1 MKNKNKFKKQFIVF
15 GSILVLTIALM
26 VSFMVGYGFIIS
38 NRLFEAS
45 SASIE
50 ETYSEVGQIVE
61 SITTSRWNYLE
72 QIGVYLEA
80 TKDNNESASDRIN
93 TLKTKYGFTEFYLVS
108 SNGSCMSL
116 NGDLVQVDLG
126 DDLFKLIDDGENIL
140 IDSSLPQRDDVFFYA
155 VKTNQVTY
163 NYKINNQEKSFT
175 YNAVA
180 FAYSS
185 NDLSSVLKTEAYN
198 GKSNAYLIK
207 KNGRVSLNI
216 GSNDTKIVNF
226 ISWLSETNI
235 SQNDLSVI
243 KDDLNNKKTDTY
255 LLNYNGTYYY
265 FNYQPLAVNDWIL
278 VSLTQQSVADSA
290 MTNVRLSSIIMVV
303 IVCVIL
309 FLYIF
314 IVMATWLRKSI
325 NNSRTL
331 AKERE
336 LIFDIMSK
344 HLDKIFILF
353 NSINKHIVY
362 VSPNVD
368 RMLGLTSDEIYESVD
383 RLTSCFGD
391 QSALSWANDGF
402 ISEIKPGET
411 KNYEYN
417 LRNDKTKEVH
427 PYSLELYRPDDENR
441 NTFVIVLSD
450 NTKEIAI
457 RNGISDALEEA
468 KRASKTKSTFMSSIS
483 HDIRTPMNAI
493 VGFSNLLETNYNN
506 PEKVLDY
513 TKKIKSSSD
522 HLLGLIS
529 DVLDMSKIESGSSTL
544 NLESGNIY
552 DISNEIVELL
562 SPLSDAKNQTLKVN
576 IDKLTNINVLVDKVR
591 LKQILQNIISNAIK
605 YTPNK
610 GTIDFTVNNNNNNNI
625 LDFAKYTFII
635 QDNGI
640 GMSEEYL
647 SEIFEP
653 FSREKN
659 QATRNIEG
667 TGLGMAITKNLIDMM
682 NGSIK
687 VESKINEGSKFTV
700 ELTFKVDDSDKQ
712 ETETTNQ
719 EFDLSGLNI
728 LAAEDNELNREIL
741 VELLNNEGIKVDV
754 AINGKEVTEKFLAS
768 KEGSYDCILMDVQM
782 PIMDGYEATK
792 IIRNSNH
799 KESKTIPIIAMTAN
813 TFTDDVQTAI
823 QSGMSAH
830 LAKPLNM
837 KDLKSTLQRMCF
849 KKDK

>member
-265 FNYQPLAVNDWIL
+265 FNYQPLLINDWIL
-278 VSLTQQSVADSA
+278 VSLTPQSVADSA

-610 GTIDFTVNNNNNNNI
+610 GTIDFTVNNNNNI

>member
-1 MKNKNKFKKQFIVF
+1 MKKKNKFKKQFIVF
-15 GSILVLTIALM
+15 GSILFLTIALM

-45 SASIE
+45 SANIE
-50 ETYSEVGQIVE
+50 ETYLEVSQVVE
-61 SITTSRWNYLE
+61 TITKSRWNYLE
-72 QIGVYLEA
+72 QIGVYLE
-80 TKDNNESASDRIN
+80 TSTETPEKKSERIKSLQSN
-93 TLKTKYGFTEFYLVS
+93 YKFTEFYLVADNS
-108 SNGSCMSL
+108 SCMSL
-116 NGDLVQVDLG
+116 DGEIVHVELG

-155 VKTNQVTY
+155 VKTNQLTY
-163 NYKINNQEKSFT
+163 DYKINGQDKSFT

-185 NDLSSVLKTEAYN
+185 SDLSGVLKTNAYD
-198 GKSNAYLIK
+198 GKSNACLIK

-216 GSNDTKIVNF
+216 GSYETNFPNF
-226 ISWLSETNI
+226 ISWLKKTNI
-235 SQNDLSVI
+235 STTDLDNI
-243 KDDLNNKKTDTY
+243 IDDLNDGNTKTY
-255 LLNYNGTYYY
+255 LLNYNNVAYYV
-265 FNYQPLAVNDWIL
+265 NYQPLLINDWIL
-278 VSLTQQSVADSA
+278 VSLTPQSVADSA

-610 GTIDFTVNNNNNNNI
+610 GTIDFTVNNNNNNI

>member
-265 FNYQPLAVNDWIL
+265 FNYQPLLINDWIL
-278 VSLTQQSVADSA
+278 VSLTPQSVADSA

>member
-1 MKNKNKFKKQFIVF
+1 MKKEHKFKKQFIIF

-61 SITTSRWNYLE
+61 SITNSRWNYLE
-72 QIGVYLEA
+72 QIGVYLQ
-80 TKDNNESASDRIN
+80 TTTDTTSDKYNRIN
-93 TLKTKYGFTEFYLVS
+93 TLKTKYGFTEFYLVA

-116 NGDLVQVDLG
+116 SGELVQIDLG

-155 VKTNQVTY
+155 VKTNENTFVSQA
-163 NYKINNQEKSFT
+163 NKKFT
-175 YNAVA
+175 YTAVA

-185 NDLSSVLKTEAYN
+185 SDLSSVLKTDAYN

-216 GSNDTKIVNF
+216 GSDETNIVNF

-235 SQNDLSVI
+235 SSNALNIIQ
-243 KDDLNNKKTDTY
+243 DDLNNKKTDTY

-278 VSLTQQSVADSA
+278 VSLTPQSVADSA

-314 IVMATWLRKSI
+314 IVMAIWLKKTI

-368 RMLGLTSDEIYESVD
+368 RMLGLTSDEIYESAD
-383 RLTSCFGD
+383 RLTSCFED
-391 QSALSWANDGF
+391 QNSLTWTNEDF
-402 ISEIKPGET
+402 ISDIKPGET

-417 LRNDKTKEVH
+417 LTNCKTKEVH

-450 NTKEIAI
+450 NTKEIMI

-493 VGFSNLLETNYNN
+493 VGFSNLLETNYKDS
-506 PEKVLDY
+506 EKVLDY

-552 DISNEIVELL
+552 DISKELVEIL
-562 SPLSDAKNQTLKVN
+562 SPLSDAKSQTLNVN
-576 IDKLTNINVLVDKVR
+576 IDKLTNINVLVDKIR

-605 YTPNK
+605 YTPNN

-640 GMSEEYL
+640 GMSKEYL
-647 SEIFEP
+647 NEIFEP

-659 QATRNIEG
+659 QATKNIEG

-682 NGSIK
+682 NGTIK
-687 VESKINEGSKFTV
+687 VESELNKGSKFTV
-700 ELTFKVDDSDKQ
+700 ELTFKVDNSDKQ
-712 ETETTNQ
+712 EENTENK
-719 EFDLSGLNI
+719 EFNLSGLNI

-741 VELLNNEGIKVDV
+741 VELLNNEGINVDV
-754 AINGKEVTEKFLAS
+754 AIDGKEVTEKFIAS
-768 KEGSYDCILMDVQM
+768 KERTYDCILMDVQM

-792 IIRNSNH
+792 VIRNSSH

-813 TFTDDVQTAI
+813 TFTDDVQKAI

-830 LAKPLNM
+830 LSKPLNM
-837 KDLKSTLQRMCF
+837 KDLKSTLLKMCF
-849 KKDK
+849 KKNK